1 MDSLGEKSI
10 LMIKLIIFDLDGVL
24 VDARELH
31 YQALNRALE
40 HFGQEYV
47 IKREEH
53 LSTYDG
59 LPTSKKLNMLTKNK
73 NLPKKLHD
81 EVWQKKQEAT
91 QHIINNEMTHDERLR
106 SILRKLKSKG
116 YTVCVA
122 SNSIRNSVKL
132 MLLRKGLIEYVD
144 FHYSNQDVKLPKPSA
159 EMYLKCMIKA
169 EANPIETVIV
179 EDSHVGRKAAASS
192 GAHLCAVRNVED
204 VTYEKV
210 KETIDKANFE
220 GKLKPKWQGGKMKVL
235 IPMAG
240 AGSRFEQAGYTFPK
254 PLIDVKGKPMIQ
266 FVVENINVD
275 AEHIFIV
282 QKSHYEEYNLKET
295 LDQISPGCKIVQ
307 VDGITEGAACTTLLA
322 KELIDNDE
330 PLLMAN
336 SDQYVE
342 WDSNEFMYSM
352 VADEVDGG
360 ILSFQSTH
368 PKWSYAKLN
377 DDGFVSEVAEKK
389 PISNVATVG
398 IYYWKRGTDYV
409 KYAEQMIKKNV
420 RVNNE
425 FYVCPV
431 FNEAIQDGKK
441 IKTFHIE
448 KMWGLGTPEDLN
460 ESLKHIK

>member
-144 FHYSNQDVKLPKPSA
+144 FHYS
-159 EMYLKCMIKA
+159 MHLKMI
-169 EANPIETVIV
+169 IQI
-179 EDSHVGRKAAASS
+179 
-192 GAHLCAVRNVED
+192 
-204 VTYEKV
+204 
-210 KETIDKANFE
+210 
-220 GKLKPKWQGGKMKVL
+220 W
-235 IPMAG
+235 
-240 AGSRFEQAGYTFPK
+240 
-254 PLIDVKGKPMIQ
+254 Q
-266 FVVENINVD
+266 FV
-275 AEHIFIV
+275 
-282 QKSHYEEYNLKET
+282 
-295 LDQISPGCKIVQ
+295 LD
-307 VDGITEGAACTTLLA
+307 
-322 KELIDNDE
+322 
-330 PLLMAN
+330 
-336 SDQYVE
+336 
-342 WDSNEFMYSM
+342 
-352 VADEVDGG
+352 
-360 ILSFQSTH
+360 
-368 PKWSYAKLN
+368 
-377 DDGFVSEVAEKK
+377 
-389 PISNVATVG
+389 
-398 IYYWKRGTDYV
+398 
-409 KYAEQMIKKNV
+409 
-420 RVNNE
+420 
-425 FYVCPV
+425 
-431 FNEAIQDGKK
+431 
-441 IKTFHIE
+441 
-448 KMWGLGTPEDLN
+448 
-460 ESLKHIK
+460 